1 MYDPIMVQ
9 PMREEVTGIGFKE
22 LISSDDVKKELSKD
36 GTTFIFVNS
45 VCGCAAGK
53 ARPGL
58 SIAVEWAK
66 NNNAMP
72 DNLVTVFAGM
82 EKDAVTEARN
92 FFTGFPPSSPQM
104 AMLKDGEIVH
114 MINRMDIENN
124 DANTVANLIANVFN
138 KYCKKEEAENA

>member
-9 PMREEVTGIGFKE
+9 PMREEATEIGFRE
-22 LISSDDVKKELSKD
+22 LLTPDEVKNELSKD
-36 GTTFIFVNS
+36 GTTFVFVNS

-58 SIAVEWAK
+58 SLAVEWAK

-82 EKDAVTEARN
+82 EKDAVNEART
-92 FFTGFPPSSPQM
+92 FFTGVPPSSPQM
-104 AMLKDGEIVH
+104 ALLKNGELIH

-124 DANTVANLIANVFN
+124 DANTVANLVAGIFN